1 MEHISVGMNKFLLEL
16 YKHWRDID
24 APAWNNPVIRED
36 ILKWV
41 EEHHFEEEFN
51 RKEE

>member
-24 APAWNNPVIRED
+24 APAWNNPTIRED

-51 RKEE
+51 RKER